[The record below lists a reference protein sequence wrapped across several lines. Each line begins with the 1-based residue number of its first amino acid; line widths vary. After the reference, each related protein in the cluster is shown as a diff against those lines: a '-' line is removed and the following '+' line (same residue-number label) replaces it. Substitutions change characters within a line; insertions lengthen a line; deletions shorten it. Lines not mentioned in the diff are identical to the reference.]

1 MAKCANDHDQPAD
14 ARFCGICGLTIND
27 SDDSQLQSTSD
38 GTDHNVTVNS
48 VINLDLLEE
57 IADSDPSLENTNEGD
72 LLEADEDDAL
82 GEDNDSADSE
92 IQDPDDE
99 EFDDGDSDLDQSLNQ
114 DLDEFESTEFDDDFQ
129 FGRTVNS
136 TVTDALRKWADEND
150 EQDDPYVSGLLE
162 AIDSRSD
169 LTMWASLNPIEVLP
183 HPSLTRGVGLSRA
196 ASAALT
202 LRNVLIFVPVLL
214 TWLSIGR
221 AVGAYR
227 EYAREFAEVQLDQE
241 SFKNFLQFWDDPG
254 SYLSN
259 FWTIGDVSQK
269 VAILIFLIIAL
280 TFANG
285 ILNSRAQAIRS
296 GEGSLIDKDRLR
308 IALLVSNALHGKRQA
323 NPESI
328 GEALAEAL
336 NDLTQAARDVNEA
349 ASKLEETALGVSAL
363 NPHVEALNTNAQDF
377 FNNTGKQ
384 VVASIRE
391 LVSSVEGL
399 NSSVA
404 GNITSLF
411 TEAAVTIEEVGKQ
424 LAKTNASVEYGT
436 KQLRDDLEAIHS
448 QLQGVIKGGRT

>member
-1 MAKCANDHDQPAD
+1 MAKCANHHDQPDD
-14 ARFCGICGLTIND
+14 AKFCGICGVPVDN
-27 SDDSQLQSTSD
+27 SDDQPSHSASED
-38 GTDHNVTVNS
+38 TDQGEFDSS

-57 IADSDPSLENTNEGD
+57 PTNIDFSLENANEGD
-72 LLEADEDDAL
+72 LLEASEDEVLADEDNNAT
-82 GEDNDSADSE
+82 DSE
-92 IQDPDDE
+92 IHDSDGE
-99 EFDDGDSDLDQSLNQ
+99 EFDDGDGDCDQSLDQ
-114 DLDEFESTEFDDDFQ
+114 DFDEFESTESDDDFQ
-129 FGRTVNS
+129 FGRTVS
-136 TVTDALRKWADEND
+136 SSVTDALRKWADEND
-150 EQDDPYVSGLLE
+150 EQDDPYVQGLLE

-169 LTMWASLNPIEVLP
+169 LTMWASLNPLEVLP

-196 ASAALT
+196 ASATLT

-227 EYAREFAEVQLDQE
+227 TYVGSKTDQE
-241 SFKNFLQFWDDPG
+241 SVRNFLQFWDNPEG
-254 SYLSN
+254 FLN
-259 FWTIGDVSQK
+259 KFWTIGEVSRH

-280 TFANG
+280 TFVTG

-448 QLQGVIKGGRT
+448 QLQGVIKGGRS